1 MRTPLA
7 FARPLTRG
15 WSAALLGLLFAGRLA
30 WGTTITIVN
39 LDGPG
44 EGFNDPT
51 PVAPVGGNPGTTV
64 GAQRLYVF
72 QYAANVWAHVV
83 QSPVEILV
91 DSNFDPLD
99 CDGSSAVLGSAGPNT
114 IHSDFDG
121 AQRPMTWYHQALA
134 NRLSG
139 VDQDP
144 TTSDIGATFNSDIGK
159 PECFPLPWYYG
170 VDGNEGISAV
180 ELLPVVIHELGHG
193 LGFSTSTIA
202 GVEEVFPSIY
212 DWFLYDDT
220 QGMHWPDMTEAQRAA
235 SAQNCSNLA
244 WDGANVM
251 AAAPARLGPKPLLR
265 VNSPSLI
272 AGDMGVGLA
281 SFGPPLEAAGVT
293 GDVVLVNDGAGV
305 PTNGCEPF
313 TNAAAIAGKIAL
325 VDRGGCTFVTKVL
338 NAQAA
343 GAIAV
348 VVADS
353 VPGCPALGMGG
364 ASNDITIP
372 AVRITQDDGARI
384 KNQLLLGSVN
394 ATLIS
399 DPALHAGADGAG
411 RVLMFSPLP
420 YQTGPRCRT
429 GIPRRT
435 PICSWSPRSIRD
447 CRATSISRARHSAT
461 SAGKARRSRCPPRR
475 RGRVHCSRASRIPPR
490 ERRRSHT
497 RCRARS
503 RSRSRSWTRTAASS
517 LGSTRRAQRDGLTS

>member
-1 MRTPLA
+1 
-7 FARPLTRG
+7 
-15 WSAALLGLLFAGRLA
+15 
-30 WGTTITIVN
+30 
-39 LDGPG
+39 
-44 EGFNDPT
+44 
-51 PVAPVGGNPGTTV
+51 
-64 GAQRLYVF
+64 
-72 QYAANVWAHVV
+72 
-83 QSPVEILV
+83 
-91 DSNFDPLD
+91 
-99 CDGSSAVLGSAGPNT
+99 
-114 IHSDFDG
+114 
-121 AQRPMTWYHQALA
+121 
-134 NRLSG
+134 
-139 VDQDP
+139 
-144 TTSDIGATFNSDIGK
+144 
-159 PECFPLPWYYG
+159 LPWYYG
-170 VDGNEGISAV
+170 VDGNEGINAV

-244 WDGANVM
+244 WDGASVM

-265 VNSPSLI
+265 VNSPSMI
-272 AGDMGVGLA
+272 AADMSVGLA
-281 SFGPPLEAAGVT
+281 SFGPPLEEAGVT

-325 VDRGGCTFVTKVL
+325 VDRGGCTFVTKVR

-364 ASNDITIP
+364 ASDDITIP

-384 KNQLLLGSVN
+384 KSQLLLGTVN

-399 DPALHAGADGAG
+399 DPALHAGADAAG

-420 YQTGPRCRT
+420 YQTGSSVSHWDTSAYPDLLMEPALNQGLSTDVDLTRSAFRDIGWEGSALSVPAATPRPGALQQSFPNPAAGT
-429 GIPRRT
+429 T
-435 PICSWSPRSIRD
+435 TL
-447 CRATSISRARHSAT
+447 AYTLSRAEPVALT
-461 SAGKARRSRCPPRR
+461 IVDAGGRIVARFDEP
-475 RGRVHCSRASRIPPR
+475 
-490 ERRRSHT
+490 
-497 RCRARS
+497 
-503 RSRSRSWTRTAASS
+503 
-517 LGSTRRAQRDGLTS
+517 RAQQGRHFVKWNAVDYLGRSVAPGVYHYRLKTPTLDETRNLVVVR